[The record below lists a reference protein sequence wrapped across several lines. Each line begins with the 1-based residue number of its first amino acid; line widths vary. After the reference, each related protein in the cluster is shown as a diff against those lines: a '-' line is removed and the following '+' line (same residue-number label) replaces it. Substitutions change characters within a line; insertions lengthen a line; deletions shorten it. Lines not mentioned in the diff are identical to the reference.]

1 MTDNTKQP
9 ATGPR
14 VSEHT
19 PTPWKVWYTAAGPR
33 IKTPGNQLIARV
45 TGEDTRACNSNAE
58 LIVRAVNSHAKL
70 VEALEY
76 ARNMARPDSGPEST
90 QALPPSS
97 YEWEQLRLKADEAL
111 KLAKG
116 VA

>member
-1 MTDNTKQP
+1 MTDNTK
-9 ATGPR
+9 
-14 VSEHT
+14 HT
-19 PTPWKVWYTAAGPR
+19 ETPWTAHMVNTATINIRAGEISVAAVYRHVGSPVLQDR
-33 IKTPGNQLIARV
+33 AGEGDGNA
-45 TGEDTRACNSNAE
+45 AF
-58 LIVRAVNSHAKL
+58 IVRAVNSHAAL